1 MERTWKPV
9 AAGVLMII
17 AGAFWGVGG
26 GSGVLNDPFSQTFW
40 WFFETWQF
48 NPGLIV
54 AGAVAIVGGV
64 FALQRRL
71 WPMALAGSILALP
84 CMGLFGLLS
93 IIWVAQSRKEFAG
106 YK

>member
-1 MERTWKPV
+1 MEKTWKPV

-26 GSGVLNDPFSQTFW
+26 GSGVFHDPFSAPFR
-40 WFFETWQF
+40 WFFETGQLD
-48 NPGLIV
+48 PGLIV

-64 FALQRRL
+64 FALQRKL

-93 IIWVAQSRKEFAG
+93 IIWVAQSRKEFTG

>member
-1 MERTWKPV
+1 MEKTWKPV

-26 GSGVLNDPFSQTFW
+26 GSGALSDPFSAPFR
-40 WFFETWQF
+40 WFFETGQL
-48 NPGLIV
+48 NPGLIA
-54 AGAVAIVGGV
+54 AGVVAIVGGV
-64 FALQRRL
+64 FALQRKL

-84 CMGLFGLLS
+84 CMGLFGILS
-93 IIWVAQSRKEFAG
+93 LIWVAQSRKEFAG